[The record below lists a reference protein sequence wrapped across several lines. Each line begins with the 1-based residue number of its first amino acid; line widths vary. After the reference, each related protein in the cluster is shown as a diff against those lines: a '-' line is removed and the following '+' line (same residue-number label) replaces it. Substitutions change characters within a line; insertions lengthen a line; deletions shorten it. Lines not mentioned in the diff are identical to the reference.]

1 MNGKAHYRNL
11 VCIGE
16 NSSSHT
22 NLMCF
27 PSKTPTRLEVT
38 KKLIWKIAC
47 KYKGTKQFKT
57 INKIIIIMMR

>member
-27 PSKTPTRLEVT
+27 PSKTPTGLFGSD
-38 KKLIWKIAC
+38 KK
-47 KYKGTKQFKT
+47 
-57 INKIIIIMMR
+57 INLKNHL